1 MELAP
6 FPQFVWPAKLQAFG
20 FAFHHASGIGA
31 VAGIGYGFKGNLHT
45 LPGVDVVEI
54 LKIGTTQWISLFK
67 KIVLLNPF
75 ISGGGS
81 FDEGG

>member
-1 MELAP
+1 M
-6 FPQFVWPAKLQAFG
+6 
-20 FAFHHASGIGA
+20 
-31 VAGIGYGFKGNLHT
+31 AGIGYGFEGNLHT
-45 LPGVDVVEI
+45 LPGVNVVEI
-54 LKIGTTQWISLFK
+54 LKIGTAQWISLK